1 MPESGGFHFA
11 QPLWLWALLALVPV
25 ALWLA
30 LTTIRVQRGP
40 IHRYADP
47 HLLPHLTGTRDLSS
61 GERWGQFV
69 RWSLLWVLAVVALA
83 GPRWDFT
90 DMRLFR
96 PGSDLVILLDI
107 SRSMQV
113 ADVQPSRLGRA
124 RQEIF
129 DLVDRSPPL
138 RIGLIAFASTA
149 HVIAPLTE
157 DTNSLRLALP
167 SLSTDLVRLQGS
179 RLNAAL
185 ERAQQLLQGQPD
197 DSSRSILLIS
207 DGDFDEPGLESRVRE
222 LARSGVRLIILGIGT
237 EDGAAVPAAD
247 GGWLL
252 DRARNP
258 IESTLHEDLL
268 RRLADA
274 GDGLYLQAGFRD
286 DDTARILKLALER
299 TKAQEAGDEQTRVWN
314 ERFYLLVL
322 PLLLLLL
329 PRYRVN
335 PVRRRVGP

>member
-11 QPLWLWALLALVPV
+11 QPLWLWALLALLPV

-30 LTTIRVQRGP
+30 FTTIRVQRGP

-61 GERWGQFV
+61 GERWGQFI
-69 RWSLLWVLAVVALA
+69 RWSLLWLLGVLALA

-129 DLVDRSPPL
+129 DLVEQNAPV

-149 HVIAPLTE
+149 HVISPLTE
-157 DTNSLRLALP
+157 DTNSLRMALP

-179 RLNAAL
+179 RVNAAL
-185 ERAQQLLQGQPD
+185 ERAKQLLEGQPD

-207 DGDFDEPGLESRVRE
+207 DGDFDEPGLESRAQE
-222 LARSGVRLIILGIGT
+222 LARSGARLIVLGVGT
-237 EDGAAVPAAD
+237 EDGGQVPAAE

-258 IESTLHEDLL
+258 IHSSLHEDLL
-268 RRLADA
+268 RRLAEA
-274 GDGLYLQAGFRD
+274 GNGIYLQAGFRD
-286 DDTARILKLALER
+286 DDSARILKLAVER
-299 TKAQEAGDEQTRVWN
+299 SKAQEVGDEQTRVWN

-335 PVRRRVGP
+335 PVRRRAGA

>member
-11 QPLWLWALLALVPV
+11 QPLWLWALLAVLPV

-30 LTTIRVQRGP
+30 FTTIRVQRGP

-61 GERWGQFV
+61 GERWGRFV
-69 RWSLLWVLAVVALA
+69 RWSLLWLLAVLALA

-113 ADVQPSRLGRA
+113 TDVQPSRLGRA

-129 DLVDRSPPL
+129 DLIDRRAPV

-149 HVIAPLTE
+149 HVISPLTE

-167 SLSTDLVRLQGS
+167 SLSTELVRLQGS
-179 RLNAAL
+179 RLDSAL
-185 ERAQQLLQGQPD
+185 ERAQQLLQGQPE
-197 DSSRSILLIS
+197 DSSRSILLIT
-207 DGDFDEPGLESRVRE
+207 DGDFDEPGLESYVKE
-222 LARSGVRLIILGIGT
+222 LARSGTRLMVLGVGT
-237 EDGAAVPAAD
+237 EDGGQVPAAE

-258 IESTLHEDLL
+258 IQSSLQEDLL

-274 GDGLYLQAGFRD
+274 GNGVYMTADFRD
-286 DDTARILKLALER
+286 DDTSRILGLAVER
-299 TKAQEAGDEQTRVWN
+299 SKAQEVGDEQTRVWN

-322 PLLLLLL
+322 PLLLLVL

-335 PVRRRVGP
+335 PVRRRAGA